1 MLPQSE
7 VQRQAEVAEKW
18 RVANAIL
25 PILKGT
31 LGIARSVEYD
41 SYRFDLALDAVENYL
56 PKAISHSD
64 LPEDAQVEFLGL
76 ISFEGR
82 KKDLLRSV
90 KRRRQLIAVTVWV
103 MEFGVRVLEY
113 LKVTIQGVPIRQ
125 YLSQSTRP
133 PEYMVQI
140 ATTAEIDG

>member
-1 MLPQSE
+1 MPPESE
-7 VQRQAEVAEKW
+7 VHLQAEAAEKW

-31 LGIARSVEYD
+31 LGIAQSVEYD
-41 SYRFDLALDAVENYL
+41 SAKFDLALDAVENYL

-64 LPEDAQVEFLGL
+64 LPEGAQMEFLSL
-76 ISFEGR
+76 ISMEGR

-90 KRRRQLIAVTVWV
+90 RRRKQLIAIAVWT

-113 LKVTIQGVPIRQ
+113 LKVTVHGVPIRQ
-125 YLSQSTRP
+125 YLGSSTHP
-133 PEYMVQI
+133 PEHMVQLT
-140 ATTAEIDG
+140 TTAGVDE